1 MRRLQRARWSL
12 SRKLCLIRW
21 SWSEKASLHS
31 TRCWQECV
39 FRSQNWTGNER
50 SECVEFRQQEYQ
62 FHFSKNHVSHSW
74 AHEEWYSNCLL
85 PLKGR
90 RMMDSIQISLFSPSI
105 LSLHEDGDELEKK
118 LSLNRAMQLFEET
131 GQEHWLNFVIEASG
145 VSDAVEMI
153 RVGEGEEKGLM
164 KGNELQ
170 RAELEQE
177 RQEMMEKFKDNEGRP
192 LYMTK
197 ENVSEVLGRFE
208 KKKIDT
214 LEELNRRIDHQQ
226 VRVHPHKLE
235 ADLMSINYSHRCHHW
250 IPLAMQCWLRIRST
264 FYMVLPLHSMTLE
277 SYSICCK
284 LTERKCL
291 DFSRKPFTNWRVRR
305 FNSSPPFA
313 MTLSSNSWPSC
324 PLSMHQMWL
333 HNHSF

>member
-1 MRRLQRARWSL
+1 
-12 SRKLCLIRW
+12 
-21 SWSEKASLHS
+21 
-31 TRCWQECV
+31 
-39 FRSQNWTGNER
+39 
-50 SECVEFRQQEYQ
+50 
-62 FHFSKNHVSHSW
+62 
-74 AHEEWYSNCLL
+74 
-85 PLKGR
+85 
-90 RMMDSIQISLFSPSI
+90 MMDSIQISLFSPSI

-235 ADLMSINYSHRCHHW
+235 ADLMSINYSHRCHH
-250 IPLAMQCWLRIRST
+250 
-264 FYMVLPLHSMTLE
+264 
-277 SYSICCK
+277 
-284 LTERKCL
+284 
-291 DFSRKPFTNWRVRR
+291 
-305 FNSSPPFA
+305 
-313 MTLSSNSWPSC
+313 
-324 PLSMHQMWL
+324 
-333 HNHSF
+333 